1 MASRIRAN
9 CPLFLTSEGYIDAS
23 LKMNCFASAI
33 GLPVSILTQRL
44 TTLQSHPQILGR
56 SQRGIEKEGLRV
68 DAKGS
73 LSERPHPLALGSALT
88 HPRITTDYSEAL
100 LELITGTHNH
110 VDGLMAELDEVH
122 RVVATT
128 LTDELMWNHSMP
140 ALLPAD
146 NQIPIGWYGTS
157 NTGMIKH
164 VYRRGL
170 AERYGRT
177 MQCIAGLH
185 YNFSFDESFWDQLD
199 LPQSTAQDRRS
210 AGYISLIRNF
220 TRYSW
225 LLMYLFGASPA
236 LSKDFLRGKKGDL
249 HELDAQTMY
258 LPYATS
264 LRMSDLGYQ
273 NKAQSG
279 LKLCYNDLNTFLE
292 RLYDAVTTPWPD
304 YQAIGT
310 HRNGEWIQLNTN
322 VLQIENEFYSS
333 IRPKR
338 TTGPCERPIT
348 ALAERGIQYIEVR
361 CLDIDPTQ
369 ATGISAETARFVDA
383 FLLFCALQESPPFA
397 DSGWCSESASNFA
410 TVVKKGRQPDL
421 KLIKL
426 GKEISLKQWAEQL
439 LDDIAQC
446 AQTLDDTLGEK
457 NYHHAVAVQRPKVAD
472 PATTPSAQFLAT
484 LMTRKISFHDA
495 TLEQSRAH
503 ALSLKKVGLSPTE
516 LAATQ
521 AQATQSLMEQQ
532 QLEASD
538 RESFDDYV
546 ARFHH
551 ALKKPV

>member
-1 MASRIRAN
+1 M
-9 CPLFLTSEGYIDAS
+9 
-23 LKMNCFASAI
+23 
-33 GLPVSILTQRL
+33 SILTQRL
-44 TTLQSHPQILGR
+44 ATLELHPEILGK

-68 DAKGS
+68 DSRGL
-73 LSERPHPLALGSALT
+73 LSERPHPAALGSALT

-100 LELITGTHNH
+100 LELITGTHSN
-110 VDGLMAELDEVH
+110 VDSLMAELDEVH
-122 RVVATT
+122 RIVATT

-140 ALLPAD
+140 SQLPED

-185 YNFSFDESFWDQLD
+185 YNFSFDESFWELLD
-199 LPQSTAQDRRS
+199 LPQPSAQDRRS

-236 LSKDFLRGKKGDL
+236 LSKDFLRGKAGNL
-249 HELDAQTMY
+249 LELDAQTMY

-383 FLLFCALQESPPFA
+383 FLLFCTLQESPPFA
-397 DSGWCSESASNFA
+397 DSGWCSESTANFA
-410 TVVKKGRQPDL
+410 TVVKQGRQPDL
-421 KLIKL
+421 KLTKL
-426 GKEISLKQWAEQL
+426 GKEIPLKQWAEQL
-439 LDDIAQC
+439 LDDIALC
-446 AQTLDDTLGEK
+446 AQTLDEALGEK
-457 NYHHAVAVQRPKVAD
+457 NYLNAVVAQRAKVAD
-472 PATTPSAQFLAT
+472 PAKTPSAQFLEKLIA
-484 LMTRKISFHDA
+484 KKVSFHDF
-495 TLEQSRAH
+495 TLDQSRAH
-503 ALSLKKVGLSPTE
+503 AQLLKQAGLSPAE
-516 LAATQ
+516 LATTQ

-532 QLEASD
+532 QLEAND
-538 RESFDDYV
+538 QESFDDYV
-546 ARFHH
+546 ARFHR

>member
-1 MASRIRAN
+1 M
-9 CPLFLTSEGYIDAS
+9 
-23 LKMNCFASAI
+23 
-33 GLPVSILTQRL
+33 SILSQRL
-44 TTLQSHPQILGR
+44 ALLQSHPAVLGK

-68 DAKGS
+68 DAQGA
-73 LSERPHPLALGSALT
+73 LSMRPHPPALGSALT

-100 LELITGTHNH
+100 LELITGTHTH
-110 VDGLMAELDEVH
+110 VDSLMAELDEVH
-122 RVVATT
+122 RIVATT

-140 ALLPAD
+140 AHLPED

-157 NTGMIKH
+157 NTGMLKH

-185 YNFSFDESFWDQLD
+185 YNFSFDESFWELLN
-199 LPQSTAQDRRS
+199 LPQQNAQDRRS

-236 LSKDFLRGKKGDL
+236 LSKEFLRGKTGDL
-249 HELDAQTMY
+249 LELGAQTMY

-292 RLYDAVTTPWPD
+292 RLYDAVTTPWPA
-304 YQAIGT
+304 YEAIGT
-310 HRNGEWIQLNTN
+310 HREGEWIQLNTN
-322 VLQIENEFYSS
+322 ILQIENEFYSS

-369 ATGISAETARFVDA
+369 PTGIAPETARFVDA

-397 DSGWCSESASNFA
+397 DNGWCSESAANFA
-410 TVVKKGRQPDL
+410 KVVKTGRQPGL
-421 KLIKL
+421 TLSKL
-426 GKEISLKQWAEQL
+426 GQEVSLQEWAGQL
-439 LDDIAQC
+439 LDDISRCAETLDKAMTGAQAG
-446 AQTLDDTLGEK
+446 AQTGTPEAKKYED
-457 NYHHAVAVQRPKVAD
+457 AVQIQRAKVAD
-472 PATTPSAQFLAT
+472 PANTPSAQFLAQLT
-484 LMTRKISFHDA
+484 SRKISFHDL
-495 TLEQSRAH
+495 TLEQSAAH
-503 ALSLKKVGLSPTE
+503 AERLKTVGLTPAE
-516 LAATQ
+516 RAATQ

-532 QLEASD
+532 QIEAND
-538 RESFDDYV
+538 RESFDEYV
-546 ARFHH
+546 ARFHQ
-551 ALKKPV
+551 ALKKPG

>member
-1 MASRIRAN
+1 M
-9 CPLFLTSEGYIDAS
+9 
-23 LKMNCFASAI
+23 
-33 GLPVSILTQRL
+33 SILTQRL
-44 TTLQSHPQILGR
+44 AALQSHPEILGK
-56 SQRGIEKEGLRV
+56 SLRGIEKEGLRV
-68 DAKGS
+68 DLRGA
-73 LSERPHPLALGSALT
+73 LSMRPHPAALGSALT

-100 LELITGTHNH
+100 LELITGTHTN
-110 VDGLMAELDEVH
+110 VDSLMAELDEVH
-122 RVVATT
+122 RVVANT

-140 ALLPAD
+140 ARLPAD
-146 NQIPIGWYGTS
+146 NEIPIGWYGTS

-164 VYRRGL
+164 VYRKGL

-185 YNFSFDESFWDQLD
+185 YNFSFDESLWELLD
-199 LPQSTAQDRRS
+199 LPQPTLQDRRS

-236 LSKDFLRGKKGDL
+236 LSKDFLRGQTANL
-249 HELDAQTMY
+249 LSLDEQTMY

-279 LKLCYNDLNTFLE
+279 LKLCYNDLKTFLE

-304 YQAIGT
+304 YQTIGT

-361 CLDIDPTQ
+361 CLDIDPSQ
-369 ATGISAETARFVDA
+369 PTGISPVTARFVDA

-397 DSGWCSESASNFA
+397 DNGWCSESASNFS
-410 TVVKKGRQPDL
+410 TVVKQGRQPKL
-421 KLIKL
+421 KLCQL
-426 GKEISLKQWAEQL
+426 GQEVSLESWAGEL
-439 LDDIAQC
+439 LDQIARC
-446 AQTLDDTLGEK
+446 AETLGGSLGTQS
-457 NYHHAVAVQRPKVAD
+457 YQQAVLAQREKVAN
-472 PATTPSAQFLAT
+472 PANTPSAQFLEQLVAS
-484 LMTRKISFHDA
+484 KASFHDF
-495 TLEQSRAH
+495 TLAQSAAH
-503 ALSLKKVGLSPTE
+503 ARALKQAGLSPAE
-516 LAATQ
+516 RAATQ

-532 QLEASD
+532 AIEASD
-538 RESFDDYV
+538 TESFDEYV
-546 ARFHH
+546 ARFHA
-551 ALKKPV
+551 ALKKPG

>member
-1 MASRIRAN
+1 M
-9 CPLFLTSEGYIDAS
+9 
-23 LKMNCFASAI
+23 
-33 GLPVSILTQRL
+33 SILTHRL
-44 TTLQSHPQILGR
+44 ATLQLHPEVLGK

-68 DAKGS
+68 DATGT
-73 LSERPHPLALGSALT
+73 LSMRPHPAALGSALT

-100 LELITGTHNH
+100 LELITGTHTR
-110 VDGLMAELDEVH
+110 VDSLMAELDEVH

-128 LTDELMWNHSMP
+128 LNDELMWNHSMP
-140 ALLPAD
+140 ANLPAD
-146 NQIPIGWYGTS
+146 NEIPIGWYGTS

-170 AERYGRT
+170 AQRYGRT

-185 YNFSFDESFWDQLD
+185 YNFSFAESLWELLD
-199 LPQSTAQDRRS
+199 LPQHNAQDRRS

-236 LSKDFLRGKKGDL
+236 LPKEFLRGKTRGL
-249 HELDAQTMY
+249 SELDAHTMY

-273 NKAQSG
+273 SKAQSG

-304 YQAIGT
+304 YQEIGT
-310 HRNGEWIQLNTN
+310 HRNSEWIQLNTN
-322 VLQIENEFYSS
+322 VLQIENEFYSN

-369 ATGISAETARFVDA
+369 ATGISSETARFMDA

-397 DSGWCSESASNFA
+397 DGGWCSESATNFA
-410 TVVKKGRQPDL
+410 KVVKQGRQPAL
-421 KLIKL
+421 TLTKL
-426 GKEISLKQWAEQL
+426 GKEVPLSQWADQL
-439 LDDIAQC
+439 MDDIALC
-446 AQTLDDTLGEK
+446 AQTLDSALGESGYK
-457 NYHHAVAVQRPKVAD
+457 NAVISQRAKVAD
-472 PATTPSAQFLAT
+472 PSKTPSAQFLAQLST
-484 LMTRKISFHDA
+484 GKSSFHDFV
-495 TLEQSRAH
+495 LEQSRGH
-503 ALSLKKVGLSPTE
+503 AKRLKDAGLSPAE

-521 AQATQSLMEQQ
+521 AQATQSLLEQQ
-532 QLEASD
+532 QIEAND

-546 ARFHH
+546 MRFHQ
-551 ALKKPV
+551 ALKKPR

>member
-1 MASRIRAN
+1 M
-9 CPLFLTSEGYIDAS
+9 
-23 LKMNCFASAI
+23 
-33 GLPVSILTQRL
+33 SILTQHL
-44 TTLQSHPQILGR
+44 ATLQSHPDILGK
-56 SQRGIEKEGLRV
+56 SLRGIEKEGLRV
-68 DAKGS
+68 DTRGS
-73 LSERPHPLALGSALT
+73 LSERPHPAALGSALT

-100 LELITGTHNH
+100 LELITGTHTK
-110 VDGLMAELDEVH
+110 VDSLMSELDEVH
-122 RVVATT
+122 RVVAST

-140 ALLPAD
+140 ARLPAD

-185 YNFSFDESFWDQLD
+185 YNFSFDESFWELLN

-236 LSKDFLRGKKGDL
+236 LSKDFLRGKTGDL
-249 HELDAQTMY
+249 MELDAQTMY
-258 LPYATS
+258 LPHATS

-279 LKLCYNDLNTFLE
+279 LKLCYNDLKTFLA

-304 YQAIGT
+304 YEVIGT

-369 ATGISAETARFVDA
+369 ATGISAQTARFVDA

-397 DSGWCSESASNFA
+397 DNGWCSESSANFS
-410 TVVKKGRQPDL
+410 TVVKNGRQPGL
-421 KLIKL
+421 MLTKL
-426 GKEISLKQWAEQL
+426 GQQISLKQWSDQL
-439 LDDIAQC
+439 LDDIERCAEVLDGALKEKSYKNSVLAQR
-446 AQTLDDTLGEK
+446 E
-457 NYHHAVAVQRPKVAD
+457 KVAD
-472 PATTPSAQFLAT
+472 PSKTPSAQFLDQ
-484 LMTRKISFHDA
+484 LISRKVSFHDW

-503 ALSLKKVGLSPTE
+503 ALQLKQTGLSPAE
-516 LAATQ
+516 LAVTQ
-521 AQATQSLMEQQ
+521 AQATQSLLEQQ
-532 QLEASD
+532 QIEASD
-538 RESFDDYV
+538 EESFDDYV
-546 ARFHH
+546 ARFHK